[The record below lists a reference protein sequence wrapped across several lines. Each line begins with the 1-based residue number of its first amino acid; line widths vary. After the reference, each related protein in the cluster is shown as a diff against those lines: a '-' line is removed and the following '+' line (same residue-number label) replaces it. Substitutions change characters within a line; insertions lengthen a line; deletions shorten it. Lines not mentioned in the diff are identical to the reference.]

1 MDPLPEQFI
10 FSWWIGGP
18 MESARK
24 TFIRRLPMAKLIR
37 GEPARIAHRSFSMS
51 SKEHPRNIYVAMSGG
66 VDSSVAAHLLLN
78 SGHPASKVKP
88 IFVRSWAN
96 EEATADY
103 PTDSR
108 IKTNCQWRK
117 DWNDLVQVCHQLK
130 IGPPQLID
138 LSKEYWNRV
147 WEPCLE
153 VWRNGG
159 TPNTD
164 VLCNR
169 YIKFGVLAQ
178 RIFQDD
184 PDSLLATG
192 HYARLEYQP
201 RLQLMSAVDKRKD
214 QSYYLSTTSPDI
226 LRRTIFPLGTLT
238 KIEVRDI
245 AQQLGLVNAR
255 KKESVG
261 VCFVEPSIRKGQ
273 FNHFLAEHLHESP
286 GDIVNKNGIKL
297 GTHQGLWNYTIGQRC
312 RIPSQSTKM
321 FVARKD
327 IQKNKIVVVP
337 SHNHADL
344 YSTIIHCQDFH
355 WINPDFNS
363 QVGRKGIAAKIR
375 TGTIDPIPCTLE
387 FLNPEG
393 SDIRVELDN
402 EHGVASGQILV
413 LHREEEVLGGGVI
426 RLAFRDKCH
435 EEESTL

>member
-1 MDPLPEQFI
+1 MF
-10 FSWWIGGP
+10 GP
-18 MESARK
+18 MC
-24 TFIRRLPMAKLIR
+24 LI
-37 GEPARIAHRSFSMS
+37 S
-51 SKEHPRNIYVAMSGG
+51 SIIQHVVQEHPRNIYVAMSGG

-130 IGPPQLID
+130 IGPLNWSID

-159 TPNTD
+159 TPVELLIDEQSTSYRSLRTSGISTPTAVNE
-164 VLCNR
+164 R
-169 YIKFGVLAQ
+169 GRQAQ
-178 RIFQDD
+178 GSILL
-184 PDSLLATG
+184 SLN
-192 HYARLEYQP
+192 
-201 RLQLMSAVDKRKD
+201 
-214 QSYYLSTTSPDI
+214 YLPDI

>member
-1 MDPLPEQFI
+1 MHGSVSWGVVTLHWRWTHFLSNLYSRGGLADPWKVPGNFHSKTADGQTD
-10 FSWWIGGP
+10 P
-18 MESARK
+18 RK
-24 TFIRRLPMAKLIR
+24 
-37 GEPARIAHRSFSMS
+37 PARIAHRSFSMS

-66 VDSSVAAHLLLN
+66 VDSSSN
-78 SGHPASKVKP
+78 
-88 IFVRSWAN
+88 RSSLGAGLMRKQQRLSS
-96 EEATADY
+96 
-103 PTDSR
+103 DSR

-117 DWNDLVQVCHQLK
+117 DWNDLVQVCRQLK

-147 WEPCLE
+147 WEP
-153 VWRNGG
+153 
-159 TPNTD
+159 
-164 VLCNR
+164 
-169 YIKFGVLAQ
+169 YIKFGVLAR